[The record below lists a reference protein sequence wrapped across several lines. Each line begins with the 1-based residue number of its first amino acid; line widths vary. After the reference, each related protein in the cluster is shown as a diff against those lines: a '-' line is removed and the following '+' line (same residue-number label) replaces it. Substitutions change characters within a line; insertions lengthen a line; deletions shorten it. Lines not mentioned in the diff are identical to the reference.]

1 MFPFF
6 CEVNSPGRS
15 LPSCFNS
22 LRLQNWYSKF
32 TSLLH
37 LLYFVVQW
45 LSCVQLFEI
54 AWTAAHQVSLS
65 LTNSRSLPKLIISI
79 ESVLL
84 PNHLILHR
92 PLLLLPS
99 IFLSIRVFSSES
111 ALHIRWSKYWSFS
124 EQPGLI
130 SFQIDWLDLLAV
142 QGTLKGL
149 LQQRSSKASILQCS
163 ASFTVQLSH
172 PYTTTGKTIV
182 LSDLVDKVGLCQQND
197 ASAF

>member
-45 LSCVQLFEI
+45 LSCVQLCEI

-99 IFLSIRVFSSES
+99 IFLSIKDSSNES
-111 ALHIRWSKYWSFS
+111 SVPIRWQKYWSIS
-124 EQPGLI
+124 LGISPSNEYSGLI
-130 SFQIDWLDLLAV
+130 SFRIDWFDLLAV
-142 QGTLKGL
+142 QGILESSPAPQFESINSLAFCL
-149 LQQRSSKASILQCS
+149 LYGPVLT
-163 ASFTVQLSH
+163 TVCNH
-172 PYTTTGKTIV
+172 R
-182 LSDLVDKVGLCQQND
+182 
-197 ASAF
+197 